1 MAKKYL
7 IALFS
12 CAFALC
18 LALVGCGD
26 NGASAKAAFTG
37 TWDLVEM
44 SQGDQVTGSDELET
58 LKSLGLEVYVNLNED
73 GKSALVLFGEVIDG
87 TWEANSTTEG
97 TITMEGQ
104 QVSMKIAD
112 SKLTFEQE
120 GAKLTFQKGQAKEV
134 PSKSSSAE
142 SAASSDSSASS
153 ESASAASTSAESASA
168 DSASASAESASA
180 SAASAS
186 AESASAASASAESDS
201 ASSAS
206 ASSASAQ

>member
-1 MAKKYL
+1 MAKKYV

-26 NGASAKAAFTG
+26 NGAAAKAAFTG

-58 LKSLGLEVYVNLNED
+58 LKSLGLEVYVNLNDD
-73 GKSALVLFGEVIDG
+73 GTSALVLFGEVING
-87 TWEANSTTEG
+87 TWEAKSTTEG

-120 GAKLTFQKGQAKEV
+120 GAKLTFQKGEAH
-134 PSKSSSAE
+134 SA
-142 SAASSDSSASS
+142 SAAASSAAASSSASS
-153 ESASAASTSAESASA
+153 
-168 DSASASAESASA
+168 
-180 SAASAS
+180 
-186 AESASAASASAESDS
+186 
-201 ASSAS
+201 
-206 ASSASAQ
+206 